1 MLMVTI
7 SILPNFTAWA
17 EEQSSKRYGLGFIL
31 GNQTALTAKM
41 NYLDNRAVDAGL
53 GWSLDAKYD
62 RLVIYADHLWTKPE
76 LLSIDKAMIDVYYGA
91 GGRIF
96 VETEASKSADVILS
110 ARFPLGI
117 RYYFSKPRIEI
128 FSELALIF
136 NILPSM
142 QSDADFGIGARYY
155 F

>member
-1 MLMVTI
+1 MKVTILSMLMVTI

-96 VETEASKSADVILS
+96 VETEAS
-110 ARFPLGI
+110 
-117 RYYFSKPRIEI
+117 IEI